1 VGRPALEPSQIERAS
16 EEDEMSTSK
25 QSQPAARRRGELHRA
40 DGNRQVGHA
49 IGASGHIAPG
59 TRAGDRLHVRWGEQS
74 GR

>member
-1 VGRPALEPSQIERAS
+1 
-16 EEDEMSTSK
+16 MSTSK

-49 IGASGHIAPG
+49 IGAPGRIALG
-59 TRAGDRLHVRWGEQS
+59 TTRAGDRRLHGEQP

>member
-1 VGRPALEPSQIERAS
+1 
-16 EEDEMSTSK
+16 MSTSK

-49 IGASGHIAPG
+49 IGAPGRIALG
-59 TRAGDRLHVRWGEQS
+59 TQAGDRRFHGGQS

>member
-1 VGRPALEPSQIERAS
+1 
-16 EEDEMSTSK
+16 MSTGK

-49 IGASGHIAPG
+49 IGAPGRIAPG
-59 TRAGDRLHVRWGEQS
+59 MRAGDRLHVRLGEQS

>member
-1 VGRPALEPSQIERAS
+1 
-16 EEDEMSTSK
+16 MSTGK

-49 IGASGHIAPG
+49 VGAPGRIAPG
-59 TRAGDRLHVRWGEQS
+59 TRGDRRLHGERP

>member
-1 VGRPALEPSQIERAS
+1 
-16 EEDEMSTSK
+16 MSTSK

-49 IGASGHIAPG
+49 IGAPGHLAPG
-59 TRAGDRLHVRWGEQS
+59 TRAGDRLHIRCGEQS